1 MRRLYRSQ
9 SDRVLGGVCGGIA
22 EYFQVDSTLVRLV
35 WIFFTLFG
43 GSGILAYFLALL
55 IIPDEIYRDH
65 LEVFTKHDFIA
76 DRKIG
81 WGIFL
86 VIVGLILFFMH
97 TDLLSMLWTKFW
109 HSGVNIFLGVIV
121 IGWGVYLLYT
131 RRKELSHLWEEGKRL
146 PLHLSIHDRRIAGVC
161 GGLGETL
168 HIDSTIIRFFWVYG
182 TLMSAGAGILLY
194 ILLALMLPDDNIYV
208 EQE

>member
-22 EYFQVDSTLVRLV
+22 EYFQVDSTLIRLI

-55 IIPDEIYRDH
+55 IVPDEIHQDRF
-65 LEVFTKHDFIA
+65 EVFTRHDFIA
-76 DRKIG
+76 DRKVG

-86 VIVGLILFFMH
+86 VLVGLILFFMH
-97 TDLLSMLWTKFW
+97 SDLLGMLWTKFW
-109 HSGVNIFLGVIV
+109 HSGVNVFLGIVI
-121 IGWGVYLLYT
+121 IGWGAYILYT
-131 RRKELSHLWEEGKRL
+131 RRKELTDLWEQGQRI
-146 PLHLSIHDRRIAGVC
+146 PLHLSQRDRRIAGVC
-161 GGLGETL
+161 GGFGETL
-168 HIDSTIIRFFWVYG
+168 HIDSTIVRFFWVYG
-182 TLMSAGAGILLY
+182 TLMSAGAGVLLY
-194 ILLALMLPDDNIYV
+194 LLLMLILPNDTLYI